1 MECSET
7 SLYNIKRLFCQIL
20 LCFQF
25 LLAYIYI
32 HTWEVLREMVF
43 LGFVFLPKGY
53 SYVILRATSSFHHV
67 IFVVVMVPYRNEL
80 WRHLE
85 YLYSDNVN

>member
-7 SLYNIKRLFCQIL
+7 SLYNIKRLFVKYFYVFNFCL
-20 LCFQF
+20 R
-25 LLAYIYI
+25 IYI